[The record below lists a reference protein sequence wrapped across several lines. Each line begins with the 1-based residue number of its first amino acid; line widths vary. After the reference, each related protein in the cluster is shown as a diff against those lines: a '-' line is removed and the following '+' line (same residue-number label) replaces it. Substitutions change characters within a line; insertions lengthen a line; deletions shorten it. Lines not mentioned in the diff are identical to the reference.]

1 MIKDTLTSTR
11 NALIKDT
18 NHLKRDAGQMVE
30 DVKKHASAHVEA
42 VKDKANDAFDLARNC
57 AKEHPLKLAAA
68 AFFVGFVIGTC
79 LLYTSLPAAR
89 SICSHTP
96 CRA

>member
-1 MIKDTLTSTR
+1 MTKDTITSTR

-18 NHLKRDAGQMVE
+18 DHLKRDAGQIVE

-57 AKEHPLKLAAA
+57 AKEHPLKLVAT
-68 AFFVGFVIGTC
+68 AFFVGFIVGTF
-79 LLYTSLPAAR
+79 R
-89 SICSHTP
+89 
-96 CRA
+96 RK